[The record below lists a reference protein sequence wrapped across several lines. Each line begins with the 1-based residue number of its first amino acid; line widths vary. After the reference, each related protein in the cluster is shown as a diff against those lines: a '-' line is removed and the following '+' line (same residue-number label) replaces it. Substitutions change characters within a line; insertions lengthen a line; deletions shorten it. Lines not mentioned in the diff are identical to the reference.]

1 MPSNPGAMLSAT
13 EAPHLLRRT
22 GFSAP
27 PDRVKE
33 LLGPPALTRAAAADL
48 ILGARRT
55 RFKPHGRS
63 IENVHDKW
71 IRHMIRT
78 KNPLQ
83 ERLVLFWHDH
93 FATVDNKQPRVMS
106 NQNGLLRQ
114 FCLGNFK
121 DFVKA
126 INKDAAMIEFLDT
139 VRNHRELP
147 NENYA
152 RELQELFTLGVKDY
166 NGNPNYAQED
176 VVQIAR
182 AFTGWAYDT
191 RGAAVFDTDRHDY
204 TIDYPLRGPK
214 VIYKT
219 RGGFGPGGQNYA
231 PTAADEGAP
240 EIDAVIDIIFDHID
254 SDGRKTVARHIAG
267 KLFIYLAQPYPKR
280 PAQPALKPVVDELLA
295 DSNFDTTWSI
305 SALIK
310 AIIINDAFYA
320 TDASAPFLGTDLKSI
335 KWPVDYV
342 VSTLRLLKMKLKGS
356 TQFVNGGSYDQIRDQ
371 LTNMG
376 QTLLQPP
383 SVFGWNWETAWI
395 SSAALLARAAFARD
409 LTTARGG
416 GTTCFHPEKL
426 IDVRNL
432 TDPNAIL
439 MAVTDVLGV
448 TDQLTPAEQAKL
460 IKYLTDNG
468 ANSSLDLTDYDTR
481 NSKLNGLFC
490 LVLQSPVYQL
500 H

>member
-22 GFSAP
+22 GFGAP

-33 LLGPPALTRAAAADL
+33 LLGPPALTREAAADL
-48 ILGARRT
+48 LLGARRS
-55 RFKPHGRS
+55 RFKPHGKS
-63 IENVHDKW
+63 IESVHDKW
-71 IRHMIRT
+71 IKHMIRT

-83 ERLVLFWHDH
+83 EKLVLFWHDH
-93 FATVDNKQPRVMS
+93 FATVDDKQPRVMS

-114 FCLGNFK
+114 SCLGNFK
-121 DFVKA
+121 DLVKA

-139 VRNHRELP
+139 VRNHKELP

-152 RELQELFTLGVKDY
+152 RELQELFTLGVTDY
-166 NGNPNYAQED
+166 SGNPNYAQED

-182 AFTGWAYDT
+182 AFTGWAYDS
-191 RGAAVFDTDRHDY
+191 RGDSVFDTEQHDY
-204 TIDYPLRGPK
+204 AADYPLRGPK

-219 RGGFGPGGQNYA
+219 RGGFGPAGRNYA
-231 PTAADEGAP
+231 PTAADEGET
-240 EIDAVIDIIFDHID
+240 EIDAVTDIIFDHTD
-254 SDGRKTVARHIAG
+254 TDGKKTVARYIAG
-267 KLFIYLAQPYPKR
+267 KLFTYLAQPHPKR
-280 PAQPALKPVVDELLA
+280 PAQPTLKPVVDELLA
-295 DSNFDTTWSI
+295 DSNFDTTWDL

-320 TDASAPFLGTDLKSI
+320 TDAAAPFLVADVKSI

-342 VSTLRLLKMKLKGS
+342 VSTLRLLKMKLKGP
-356 TQFVNGGSYDQIRDQ
+356 TQFVDGGSYDRIRDQ
-371 LTNMG
+371 LTDMG

-395 SSAALLARAAFARD
+395 SSAALLARAGFARD

-416 GTTCFHPEKL
+416 GKTCFHPEKL

-432 TDPNAIL
+432 TEPSEIL
-439 MAVTDVLGV
+439 TAVTDVLGV
-448 TDQLTPAEQAKL
+448 TDQLTASEHVKL
-460 IKYLTDNG
+460 IKYLTDDG

-481 NSKLNGLFC
+481 NSKLHGLFC
-490 LVLQSPVYQL
+490 LLLQSPVYQL